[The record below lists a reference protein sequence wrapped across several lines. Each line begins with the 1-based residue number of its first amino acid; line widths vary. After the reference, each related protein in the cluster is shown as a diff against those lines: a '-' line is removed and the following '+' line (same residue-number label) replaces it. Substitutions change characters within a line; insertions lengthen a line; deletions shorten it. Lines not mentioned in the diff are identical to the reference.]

1 MDKHF
6 IFTVVLQ
13 RHWRYFYFDV
23 GPPTNKVF
31 NVSYGSISCI
41 LWNINGLKSKWDN
54 DDLRIYLQQY
64 DFIFLTETW
73 ATAKDT
79 FSLKDYESY

>member
-1 MDKHF
+1 MIERNNVETENTCTSDG
-6 IFTVVLQ
+6 LYQ
-13 RHWRYFYFDV
+13 
-23 GPPTNKVF
+23 PPTNKVF